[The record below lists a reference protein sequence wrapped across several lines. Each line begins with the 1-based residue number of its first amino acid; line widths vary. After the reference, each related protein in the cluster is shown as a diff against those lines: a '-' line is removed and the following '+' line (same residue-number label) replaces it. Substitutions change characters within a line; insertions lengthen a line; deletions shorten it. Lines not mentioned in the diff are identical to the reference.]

1 MQLSKDA
8 VYIQDLPEKSAQTV
22 SKCWDDKDQMSKT
35 ANCQIL
41 QIT

>member
-8 VYIQDLPEKSAQTV
+8 VYIQDLPKAAQTV

-35 ANCQIL
+35 ASC
-41 QIT
+41 